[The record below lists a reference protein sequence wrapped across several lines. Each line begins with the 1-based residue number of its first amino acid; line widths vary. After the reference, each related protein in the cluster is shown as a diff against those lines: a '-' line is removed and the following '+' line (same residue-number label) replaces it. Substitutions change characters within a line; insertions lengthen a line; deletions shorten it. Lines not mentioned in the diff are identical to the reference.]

1 MKILQ
6 AAVDEVNEVH
16 LKHYV
21 KKALKVKR
29 TYMHSIARY
38 FIMAVVV
45 SGPPHQPK

>member
-1 MKILQ
+1 MEILQ

-29 TYMHSIARY
+29 TYMHSIQLHY
-38 FIMAVVV
+38 GSG